1 MSATEFQTEINE
13 VQASK
18 NGSSTLRSENHPLI
32 CSSSQSV
39 AIESNSSIPA
49 NKTLKSILKKKT
61 MSESLDPN
69 KIDIIDV
76 EKQYLKDT
84 NSHESLDHFESVD
97 DLFSSQQLIQNDSFN
112 HSVQQQVYM
121 CRICHCE
128 ETSEEH
134 LLAPCYCTG
143 TLRYVH
149 QSCLQQWLKSNGNK
163 TCELCKFEFIM
174 NTKIRSFK
182 SWEKLDINGVE
193 KRKILC
199 SVTLHIISIT
209 CIIWSLYVLIQKTAE
224 EIQTNRFDWAFWA
237 KLIVVAIGFT
247 GGVVF
252 MYIQFKLY
260 FHLCLRWRQYNRV
273 IVVQPIT
280 EEILNNSQR
289 NKASSLPNSS
299 KHKHKNLNQTETKDS
314 NS

>member
-1 MSATEFQTEINE
+1 MSATEFQNEINE
-13 VQASK
+13 IRASQ
-18 NGSSTLRSENHPLI
+18 SDHPLDR
-32 CSSSQSV
+32 SASQSL
-39 AIESNSSIPA
+39 ATENNSSMST
-49 NKTLKSILKKKT
+49 NKSLKSILKKKSNT
-61 MSESLDPN
+61 EKLENSQIDTICIVNQNSFENSFENSHDSLDLF
-69 KIDIIDV
+69 K
-76 EKQYLKDT
+76 
-84 NSHESLDHFESVD
+84 SVD
-97 DLFSSQQLIQNDSFN
+97 DRFSIQNDSHN
-112 HSVQQQVYM
+112 NLEQQQVFM

-128 ETSEEH
+128 EISEEQ
-134 LLAPCYCTG
+134 LISPCYCTG

-149 QSCLQQWLKSNGNK
+149 QSCLQHWLKSNGNK

-174 NTKIRSFK
+174 NTKLRSFK

-280 EEILNNSQR
+280 DEILKSSHRYNTPCSINSKQ
-289 NKASSLPNSS
+289 KQ
-299 KHKHKNLNQTETKDS
+299 KNLNQTEIKDE
-314 NS
+314 NG